1 MTFPHLNGRAEKLA
15 EEFDLEPAVAEWLA
29 AAALHAGCFLR
40 SQYLE
45 YSNQLRYS
53 AERFVQ
59 TLRKQKLVVEI
70 PGDDG
75 LGLLCRITNK
85 RIYRVLGAAN
95 VRHRR
100 LDSWRYMCH
109 RLLSLDYVLDHPGL
123 PWLPTEAEKLA
134 CCEKLGVPRTDL
146 PYREYGGA
154 DNVGHTRRYFAN
166 KHPIAVDP
174 GSKTAVFVY
183 ADSDERSPKG
193 LRSWRKEHAPLW
205 SCLHE
210 QGFRLSIVHAGRNP
224 ELARS
229 VRNVFRGWS
238 QDAAS
243 EDEITRMKRELGRL
257 EAALENHDDH
267 VLDEYG
273 GFSRALSYAGKLEG
287 RLEEKIEVAGYRATY
302 EAWLSSR
309 IHPQG
314 SWHNVLGPRLSKAQS
329 TGGKP

>member
-1 MTFPHLNGRAEKLA
+1 MTFPHLNGRVEKLA
-15 EEFDLEPAVAEWLA
+15 EVLDLGPDVAEWLA
-29 AAALHAGCFLR
+29 VAALHAGCFLR
-40 SQYLE
+40 TQYCD
-45 YSNQLRYS
+45 YCGVRRQRA
-53 AERFVQ
+53 AETVASLITQ
-59 TLRKQKLVVEI
+59 NLVVEI

-85 RIYRVLGAAN
+85 RVYRVLGIAN

-123 PWLPTEAEKLA
+123 PWLPTEGEKLA
-134 CCEKLGVPRTDL
+134 CFERLGVARADL
-146 PYREYGGA
+146 PYREYGGV
-154 DNVGHTRRYFAN
+154 VGTTRRYFAN
-166 KHPIAVDP
+166 KHPIAVD
-174 GSKTAVFVY
+174 SSEKSAVFVY

-193 LRSWRKEHAPLW
+193 LRGWRKEHAQLW
-205 SCLHE
+205 SRLHE
-210 QGFRLSIVHAGRNP
+210 QGFQLSIVHAGRNP
-224 ELARS
+224 ELTRS
-229 VRNVFRGWS
+229 VRNVFQGWS
-238 QDAAS
+238 RDAAS
-243 EDEITRMKRELGRL
+243 EEELARMKRELVRL
-257 EAALENHDDH
+257 EDALENHDDH

-302 EAWLSSR
+302 DVWLSQR

-314 SWHNVLGPRLSKAQS
+314 SWHNVLGPRQAEARA